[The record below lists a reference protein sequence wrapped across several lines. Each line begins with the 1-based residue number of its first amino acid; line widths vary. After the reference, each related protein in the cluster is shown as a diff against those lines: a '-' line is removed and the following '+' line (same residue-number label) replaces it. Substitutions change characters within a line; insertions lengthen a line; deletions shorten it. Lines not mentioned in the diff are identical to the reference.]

1 MKFRPD
7 KNQITWS
14 ITGIVTALV
23 VMLIYYVI
31 FKGGYIIS
39 GLHSIVDGM
48 EGVVTGLA
56 LGYILSPILNFV
68 EQKILEKIWEKAGA
82 KRDENGEFRHKQLIR
97 NIAIIITMAFVIFI
111 IWACMYYII
120 PQIYQSIR
128 DIIRN
133 IPTYYRNIDLAIN
146 RFLESSDPTTISTVN
161 GIADQIYVRINSYV
175 QETVLPNISQILTM
189 ISKQAINVINS
200 FINLIVGLIV
210 AIYVLNS
217 KESFC
222 GKGKKMAYA
231 FFREDIAN
239 EVISSS
245 RLIHTT
251 FTGFIT
257 GKIVDSAII
266 GLLCFIG
273 CRIMDIPYYLLISVI
288 VGIANIIPFFG
299 PYIGG
304 GFGFLILIL
313 ISPLSA
319 LEFIVFVII
328 LQQIDGNIIGPK
340 ILGNSTGLS
349 SFWVIFAIMLFGSLW
364 GFAGWILGV
373 PVFAV
378 IYSLISRVTDHY
390 LDKNHLPTD
399 EETYIDTAY
408 IEEGK
413 FHYLGDPNS
422 TKYRSQKAGSSWSR
436 IFRSK
441 HKEEHKKSHKSK
453 NPDVIKVQESGSVSQ
468 NTENKNTQGSDIKKD
483 QE

>member
-1 MKFRPD
+1 MKFKPS
-7 KNQITWS
+7 KNQITWG
-14 ITGIVTALV
+14 ITGIITAV
-23 VMLIYYVI
+23 IIMLIYYVI

-39 GLHSIVDGM
+39 GLHSIVNGM
-48 EGVVTGLA
+48 QGIVIGLS
-56 LGYILSPILNFV
+56 LGYILTPILNFI
-68 EQKILEKIWEKAGA
+68 EQKIIEKILEKAGV
-82 KRDENGEFRHKQLIR
+82 KRDENGEFRKKRLIR
-97 NIAIIITMAFVIFI
+97 TIAIIITMLFVLFI
-111 IWACMYYII
+111 IWAFLYYII

-146 RFLESSDPTTISTVN
+146 RFLESSDPATISTVN
-161 GIADQIYVRINSYV
+161 TIADQIYARVYSFV
-175 QETVLPNISQILTM
+175 QDTVLPNISQIISI
-189 ISKQAINVINS
+189 ISKQALNVVS
-200 FINLIVGLIV
+200 GFLNLIVGFIV

-217 KESFC
+217 KEGFC

-239 EVISSS
+239 EIISSS
-245 RLIHTT
+245 RLIHMT

-257 GKIVDSAII
+257 GKIVDSGII
-266 GLLCFIG
+266 GVLCYVG
-273 CRIMDIPYYLLISVI
+273 CMILGIPYPLLIAVI
-288 VGIANIIPFFG
+288 VGITNIIPFFG

-304 GFGFLILIL
+304 FFGALILVL

-319 LEFIVFVII
+319 LEFLVFVVI

-378 IYSLISRVTDHY
+378 IYSLISRVTDYY
-390 LDKNHLPTD
+390 LTKNNLPTNED
-399 EETYIDTAY
+399 EYIDTAY
-408 IEEGK
+408 IEDGNI
-413 FHYLGDPNS
+413 HYLGDPKS
-422 TKYRSQKAGSSWSR
+422 TKYRSQKIGSSWSR

-441 HKEEHKKSHKSK
+441 HKDEKKKAHKGS
-453 NPDVIKVQESGSVSQ
+453 NEDVDNDKM
-468 NTENKNTQGSDIKKD
+468 T
-483 QE
+483 